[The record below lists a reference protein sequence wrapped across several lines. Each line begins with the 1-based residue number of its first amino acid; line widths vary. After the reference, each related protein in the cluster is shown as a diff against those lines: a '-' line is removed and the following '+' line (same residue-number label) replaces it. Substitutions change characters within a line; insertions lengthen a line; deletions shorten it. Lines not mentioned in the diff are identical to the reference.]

1 MKSSKTSRMIG
12 TCTRAVVEAM
22 TTNATS
28 DSRRESYAAVT
39 AALLAFVL
47 AVVLI
52 GFTGQWLWNNVIVE
66 LFTFARPSHS
76 VWMLVGLKLFI
87 ALILA

>member
-1 MKSSKTSRMIG
+1 MIG
-12 TCTRAVVEAM
+12 TCTPAVVEAM
-22 TTNATS
+22 TPNATS

-39 AALLAFVL
+39 ASLLASIL

-52 GFTGQWLWNNVIVE
+52 AFAGQWLWNTVIVE

-76 VWMLVGLKLFI
+76 VWMLVGLKLFV
-87 ALILA
+87 ALILP

>member
-1 MKSSKTSRMIG
+1 MIG

-22 TTNATS
+22 TSNTTS

-39 AALLAFVL
+39 AALLAFIL

-52 GFTGQWLWNNVIVE
+52 AFAGQWLWNAVIIE
-66 LFTFARPSHS
+66 LFSFAKPSRS
-76 VWMLVGLKLFI
+76 VWMLVGLKLFV